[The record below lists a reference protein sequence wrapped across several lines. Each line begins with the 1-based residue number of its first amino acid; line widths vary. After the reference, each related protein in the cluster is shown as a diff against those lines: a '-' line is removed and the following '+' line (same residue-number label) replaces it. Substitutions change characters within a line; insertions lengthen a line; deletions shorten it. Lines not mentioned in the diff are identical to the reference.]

1 MREEYNGWKNRETWA
16 LSLYINNDQ
25 GLQEMATEAV
35 TNAFNESTKMV
46 TELEDY
52 DAVAAICAG
61 RDVLQEWTESLF
73 TNEGYKDNFGE
84 SMPDSL
90 RQIAEDIGS
99 LWRIDYYEVAEGLLA
114 AVAHE
119 FVTELEQVSA

>member
-1 MREEYNGWKNRETWA
+1 MEDYNGWKNRETWA

-25 GLQEMATEAV
+25 GLREMATEAV
-35 TNAFNESTKMV
+35 TNAFNESTKLV

-61 RDVLQEWTESLF
+61 RDALQEWTESLF

-99 LWRIDYYEVAEGLLA
+99 LWRVNYYDVAEGLLED
-114 AVAHE
+114 VARD